1 MLNQI
6 EAAMFEARGFRLNA
20 IQFEQLTP
28 RDVVARASK
37 RVGNRE
43 ERAEALGRTRQ
54 DAERKL
60 LNVVV
65 RP

>member
-1 MLNQI
+1 MLNQM
-6 EAAMFEARGFRLNA
+6 EAAMFEGRGFNLNDIRFERLSPTNV
-20 IQFEQLTP
+20 I
-28 RDVVARASK
+28 ARASK

-43 ERAEALGRTRQ
+43 ERAEALGRNEQ
-54 DAERKL
+54 DATRKL